1 LTGVAWL
8 IRNIPVLGK
17 LQEPENDLTL
27 LRLDEINIVGDNGIE
42 DATILVRLQDE
53 LVTEDGLELL
63 THLLKLLDLELWRDM
78 DYRIER
84 LVHVLRRTEL
94 FNIIEP
100 TLDLVAH
107 RCGDIIAGNLP
118 LIIDE

>member
-42 DATILVRLQDE
+42 DAAILVRLQDE
-53 LVTEDGLELL
+53 LVAEDGLELL

-84 LVHVLRRTEL
+84 LVHVLRRTEF

-107 RCGDIIAGNLP
+107 RSGDIIAGNLP